1 MCLLSFYFLCLSF
14 SVTMINYLTSSFL
27 YTKLANLILWFYS
40 DAKLGIAY
48 GVLFILFALILP
60 EPTYSG
66 PDNVIYFRQ
75 PNSLEEELERDRRVI
90 WMVTFYT
97 TWNPA
102 CVNFA
107 PIFAQLSSEFNLDN
121 LKFGKVDIGRLPE
134 VGKKFHVSDSP
145 LSRQLPTVIVF
156 KNGKEI
162 TRRPYADAKGK
173 LLKFFFSS
181 DNMKAAFDLQTIYK
195 ECKANPIKPLKA
207 VKAEDKKTN

>member
-1 MCLLSFYFLCLSF
+1 
-14 SVTMINYLTSSFL
+14 MINYLTSSFL

-40 DAKLGIAY
+40 DIKLGLSY

-75 PNSLEEELERDRRVI
+75 PNSLEEEIDRDRRVN
-90 WMVTFYT
+90 WLVTFYT

-107 PIFAQLSSEFNLDN
+107 PVFAQLSNDYNLDN
-121 LKFGKVDIGRLPE
+121 LKFGKVDIGRLPD

-145 LSRQLPTVIVF
+145 LSRQLPTVVLF
-156 KNGKEI
+156 KNGKEV
-162 TRRPYADAKGK
+162 TRRPFADSKGK
-173 LLKFFFSS
+173 LVKFFFSD
-181 DNMKAAFDLQTIYK
+181 DNMKAAFDLNDLYK

-207 VKAEDKKTN
+207 KKDDDKKTN